1 MHTSRLNGAWLL
13 LFSHC
18 IEPAMAEPFS
28 LFDCPNPPESDR
40 SQMLERAYLLGFL
53 RLSLPIRGADALD
66 HAQLPEI
73 SVAWEI
79 KSLFRFLAW
88 VAREIRLQARDLHS
102 TPRQPISVSLH
113 RHVSSCSYIRCQYR
127 TSAALSRFMTSSDS
141 YGPRFCCL
149 IGSAC
154 RYQRN
159 GPEESTRTAL
169 ERATLLFGSLL
180 HKVSLTEA
188 LKVSFRPQLI
198 VRQSMTIRSIFR
210 GDSRPPPP

>member
-1 MHTSRLNGAWLL
+1 M
-13 LFSHC
+13 
-18 IEPAMAEPFS
+18 
-28 LFDCPNPPESDR
+28 
-40 SQMLERAYLLGFL
+40 LGFYSRTAL
-53 RLSLPIRGADALD
+53 NLLWLSDSACLIARTLPRATDRKCWNEHIYLVSCDSLPIRGADALD

-141 YGPRFCCL
+141 HGPRFCCL

-210 GDSRPPPP
+210 GD